1 MASSESSAA
10 GSRSGGLLFFL
21 EDILGNGHDKS
32 NGLDIGPRVGIKVP
46 SGQLC
51 TGIVSSAKVRG

>member
-1 MASSESSAA
+1 MASSELSAA

-21 EDILGNGHDKS
+21 EDILKNGQDRLNH
-32 NGLDIGPRVGIKVP
+32 LDIGPRVEIKVP

-51 TGIVSSAKVRG
+51 TGIVSSAKVRR